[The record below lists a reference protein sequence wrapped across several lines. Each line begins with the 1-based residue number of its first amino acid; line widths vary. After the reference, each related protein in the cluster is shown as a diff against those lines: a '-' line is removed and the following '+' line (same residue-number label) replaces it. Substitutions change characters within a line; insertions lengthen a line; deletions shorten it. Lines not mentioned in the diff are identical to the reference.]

1 MSPGLKASAILR
13 RVEELLNRA
22 RSTPTPAQRTSQELS
37 RRNFLELSAL
47 AGAAASL
54 TGGRPVRT
62 PRPEI
67 APTGD
72 PTEATVADLQAAMTA
87 GQLSAISLVNFY
99 QTRIATLDQK
109 GPKVNSIIEVNPDA
123 QAIALQLDAERRA
136 GRVRGPLHG
145 IPIVLKDNVDTG
157 DSMQTAAGSLGL
169 VGTPPTRDSTVAAK
183 LRAAGAVILGKTT
196 LSEWANFRGFSS
208 SSGWSGRGGQCNNP
222 YAIDRNPCGSS
233 SGSGAAASANFAAVS
248 IGTETDGSIVCPA
261 NANGVVGIKPTVG
274 LVSRAGVVPISH
286 TQDTVGPHARTVA
299 DAAAVLGAIV
309 SRTADPRDPAT
320 GTSPL
325 GKSGQARPTLPVD
338 YTQFVNPDG
347 LRGARIGV
355 AREFEGFSS
364 KLDAVFEDALSAI
377 QSAGATLV
385 DVSFPHFDDIFSGG
399 PEFVVLLFDFQIDLK
414 NYLATRSGV
423 PLAGG
428 DIAAA
433 IAFNNAHAAQ
443 ELQFFGQE
451 IFELTATFSTDPN
464 AVQPGFGMSY
474 NDALAADRLFGA
486 TEGIDQLL
494 TQNNLH
500 AIVAPTD
507 NPAWPTD
514 LINGDHFV
522 IGTSGPAAIV
532 GYPIINVPMGF
543 VFGVPVGISFMGTA
557 FSEPMLIT
565 LASGFEH
572 VTQARRTPQFLRTLP
587 FDTTGQPSRVRPVRR
602 GSHRVMPKFL

>member
-13 RVEELLNRA
+13 RVEQFLDRA
-22 RSTPTPAQRTSQELS
+22 RSTATPAQRTPQELS
-37 RRNFLELSAL
+37 RRNFLQLGAL

-54 TGGRPVRT
+54 TGARPVRT
-62 PRPEI
+62 ARAEI
-67 APTGD
+67 SPQGD
-72 PTEATVADLQAAMTA
+72 LTEATVAELQAAMTA
-87 GQLSAISLVNFY
+87 GQLTAISLVNFY
-99 QTRIATLDQK
+99 LTRIATLDQK
-109 GPKVNSIIEVNPDA
+109 GPRVNSIIEVNPDA
-123 QAIALQLDAERRA
+123 QAIALKLDAERRA
-136 GRVRGPLHG
+136 RGTRGPLHG
-145 IPIVLKDNVDTG
+145 IPVVLKDNVDTA
-157 DSMQTAAGSLGL
+157 DRMQTAAGSLGL
-169 VGTPPTRDSTVAAK
+169 VGTPAPSDSTVAAK
-183 LRAAGAVILGKTT
+183 LRTAGAVILGKTT
-196 LSEWANFRGFSS
+196 LSEWANFRGFNS

-233 SGSGAAASANFAAVS
+233 SGSGAATSGNLTTVS

-299 DAAAVLGAIV
+299 DAAAVLTAIV
-309 SRTADPRDPAT
+309 SRTPDLRDPAT

-325 GKSGQARPTLPVD
+325 GKSDQARPTLPVD

-355 AREFEGFSS
+355 AREFEGFSP

-385 DVSFPHFDDIFSGG
+385 DVTFPHFADIFSGG
-399 PEFVVLLFDFQIDLK
+399 PEFVVLLFDFQVDLK
-414 NYLATRSGV
+414 KYLATRSGV
-423 PLAGG
+423 PLAGR
-428 DIAAA
+428 DLAAA
-433 IAFNNAHAAQ
+433 IAFNTAHATQ
-443 ELQFFGQE
+443 ELPFFGQE
-451 IFELTATFSTDPN
+451 IFELAATFSTDPN

-474 NDALAADRLFGA
+474 NDAIAADKLFGA
-486 TEGIDQLL
+486 TEGIDLLL

-507 NPAWPTD
+507 NPSWPTD
-514 LINGDHFV
+514 LINGDHFA
-522 IGTSGPAAIV
+522 IGSSGPAAIV

-543 VFGVPVGISFMGTA
+543 TFGVPVGISFMGTA
-557 FSEPMLIT
+557 FSEPTLIEV
-565 LASGFEH
+565 ASGFEH

-587 FDTTGQPSRVRPVRR
+587 FDTKGLPSQVRPVRR
-602 GSHRVMPKFL
+602 GPHRVMPRHL

>member
-13 RVEELLNRA
+13 SVEELLNRA

-87 GQLSAISLVNFY
+87 GQLNAISLVNFY

-261 NANGVVGIKPTVG
+261 NASGVVGIKPTVG

-385 DVSFPHFDDIFSGG
+385 DVSFPHFGDIFSGG

-587 FDTTGQPSRVRPVRR
+587 FDTTGLPSRVRPVRR
-602 GSHRVMPKFL
+602 GSHRAMPMHL

>member
-1 MSPGLKASAILR
+1 MTPGLKASAILR
-13 RVEELLNRA
+13 RVEEFLDRA
-22 RSTPTPAQRTSQELS
+22 RSTAIPAQRTPQELS
-37 RRNFLELSAL
+37 RRNFLQLGAL
-47 AGAAASL
+47 AGAAAAV
-54 TGGRPVRT
+54 TGARPVRT
-62 PRPEI
+62 ARPEI
-67 APTGD
+67 SAQGD
-72 PTEATVADLQAAMTA
+72 LTAATVAELQAAMTA
-87 GQLSAISLVNFY
+87 GQVTAFSLANAY
-99 QTRIATLDQK
+99 LTRIANLDQA

-123 QAIALQLDAERRA
+123 QAIAQKLDVERRA

-145 IPIVLKDNVDTG
+145 IPVVLKDNVDTG
-157 DSMQTAAGSLGL
+157 DRMQTAAGSLGL
-169 VGTPPTRDSTVAAK
+169 VGTPARRDSTVAAN
-183 LRAAGAVILGKTT
+183 LRDAGAVILGKTT

-208 SSGWSGRGGQCNNP
+208 TSGWSGRGGQCNNP

-233 SGSGAAASANFAAVS
+233 SGSGAAASASFAAVS

-286 TQDTVGPHARTVA
+286 TQDTVGPHTRTVA

-355 AREFEGFSS
+355 AREFEGFSP

-385 DVSFPHFDDIFSGG
+385 DVTFPHFGDIFSGN

-428 DIAAA
+428 DMAAA
-433 IAFNNAHAAQ
+433 IAFDNAHSAQ

-451 IFELTATFSTDPN
+451 IFELAATFSTDPN
-464 AVQPGFGMSY
+464 AVQPGFGMSV
-474 NDALAADRLFGA
+474 NQALASDKLFGA
-486 TEGIDQLL
+486 TEGIDLLL

-514 LINGDHFV
+514 LINGDHFA
-522 IGTSGPAAIV
+522 IGSSSPAAIV

-572 VTQARRTPQFLRTLP
+572 VRQARRAPQFLRTLP
-587 FDTTGQPSRVRPVRR
+587 FDTKGLPSQVRPVRR
-602 GSHRVMPKFL
+602 GPHRALPRNL

>member
-1 MSPGLKASAILR
+1 
-13 RVEELLNRA
+13 
-22 RSTPTPAQRTSQELS
+22 
-37 RRNFLELSAL
+37 
-47 AGAAASL
+47 
-54 TGGRPVRT
+54 
-62 PRPEI
+62 
-67 APTGD
+67 
-72 PTEATVADLQAAMTA
+72 MTA
-87 GQLSAISLVNFY
+87 GQVTSFSLVNAY
-99 QTRIATLDQK
+99 LRRIANLDQA

-123 QAIALQLDAERRA
+123 QAIAQKLDVERRA

-145 IPIVLKDNVDTG
+145 IPVVVKDNVDTG
-157 DSMQTAAGSLGL
+157 DRMQTAAGSLGL
-169 VGTPPTRDSTVAAK
+169 VGTPARRDSTVAAN
-183 LRAAGAVILGKTT
+183 LRDAGAVILGKTT

-208 SSGWSGRGGQCNNP
+208 TSGWSGRGGQCNNP

-233 SGSGAAASANFAAVS
+233 SGSGAAASASFAAVS

-286 TQDTVGPHARTVA
+286 TQDTVGPHTRTVA

-355 AREFEGFSS
+355 AREFEGFSP

-377 QSAGATLV
+377 HSAGATLV
-385 DVSFPHFDDIFSGG
+385 DVTFPHFGDIFSGN

-428 DIAAA
+428 DMAAA
-433 IAFNNAHAAQ
+433 IAFDNAHSAQ

-451 IFELTATFSTDPN
+451 IFELAATFSTDPN
-464 AVQPGFGMSY
+464 AVQPGFGMSV
-474 NDALAADRLFGA
+474 NQALASDKLFGA
-486 TEGIDQLL
+486 TEGIDLLL

-514 LINGDHFV
+514 LINGDHFA
-522 IGTSGPAAIV
+522 IGSSSPAAIV

-572 VTQARRTPQFLRTLP
+572 VRQARRAPQFLRTLP
-587 FDTTGQPSRVRPVRR
+587 FDTKGLPSQVRPVRR
-602 GSHRVMPKFL
+602 GPHRMLPRNL